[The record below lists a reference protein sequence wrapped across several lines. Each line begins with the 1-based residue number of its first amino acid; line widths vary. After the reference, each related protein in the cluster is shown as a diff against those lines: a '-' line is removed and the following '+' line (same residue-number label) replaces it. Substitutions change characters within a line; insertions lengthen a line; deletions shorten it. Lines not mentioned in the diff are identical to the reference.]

1 MKKLLIIE
9 DSWMMAHMIED
20 VALMLNIEVIGIA
33 DNWQETEK
41 LLTENTPN
49 FAIVDININGEIDGI
64 KIAERLKERGIE
76 FLFLTAY
83 KDMDTIN
90 EAVELSPLSYLIKPI
105 TPENLM
111 ASFLLILKKLEELP
125 QIPSICEYIVDN
137 DDILYK
143 NKILSLSK
151 SERRV
156 LGLLIKNINHTVGYE
171 RFFYYEEEKQE
182 GTNEATLRNIV
193 AKLRKKCPNLSIKNI
208 KEIGYVANFSEL
220 E

>member
-33 DNWQETEK
+33 DNWTETEK
-41 LLTENTPN
+41 LLTLNTPN

-64 KIAERLKERGIE
+64 KIARRLKERGIE

-83 KDMDTIN
+83 KDMETIN

-111 ASFLLILKKLEELP
+111 AAFLLILKKLEEVP
-125 QIPSICEYIVDN
+125 QIPIMCEYVVDN

-143 NKILSLSK
+143 KKILSLSK

-193 AKLRKKCPNLSIKNI
+193 AKLRKKCPDLTIKNI
-208 KEIGYVANFSEL
+208 KEIGYVANFIEL
-220 E
+220 K